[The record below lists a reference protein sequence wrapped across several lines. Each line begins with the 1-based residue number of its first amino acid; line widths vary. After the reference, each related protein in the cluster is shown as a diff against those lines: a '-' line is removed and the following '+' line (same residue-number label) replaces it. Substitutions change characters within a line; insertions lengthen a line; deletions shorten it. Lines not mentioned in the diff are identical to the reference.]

1 MVIYQVFPRYFG
13 NAGSNIPNGSLNDNG
28 CGKFNDFTFVA
39 LKSIADFGSTHV
51 WFTGIL
57 EHATQTDYSAFGIR
71 KDHPAIVKGK
81 AGSPYAVKDYYDVDP
96 DLAVDP
102 NNRIQEFKELLE
114 RTHQAGLKS
123 IIDFVPNHVA
133 RQYNSD
139 KKPEAI
145 RDFGADDRYD
155 FGFYPDNNFYY
166 LPEQPFA
173 PDLDLNAGEEE
184 PYQEFPAKATGNDC
198 FTAHPSI
205 NDWYETVKINYGV
218 DYQGGGKTHFYPVPA
233 TWFKML
239 DILNYWVGLGVDGF
253 RCDMA
258 EMVPVEFWGWV
269 IPRVKKENPSLIFI
283 AEVYQPSRY
292 WDYIHNG
299 RFDLLYDKE
308 GMYNTLRAV
317 IQGYAPASDITRCWQ
332 SVNDF
337 SNNMLHFLENHDEQR
352 IASIFFAGNPRKAF
366 PAMMVLACQK
376 SNPLMIYAG
385 QELGELG
392 MEAEGFSGLDGRSTI
407 FDYWSVGAMK
417 TWKNEG
423 AWNEELLT
431 KEQKEVKNFYKRLLE
446 IHEQEKTIREGT
458 FFDLVY
464 ANFNNPDFDTTKM
477 YAFIRKADNECLLG
491 LINFEGVNR
500 RISLNIPKHAFDCLV
515 IEEGHLHAMTDLFTG
530 KTYSLECSSV
540 VPVVLDLPAYGGL
553 LLKGV
558 APK

>member
-13 NAGSNIPNGSLNDNG
+13 NTGNNIPNGSINENG
-28 CGKFNDFTFVA
+28 CGKFNDFTPVA
-39 LKSIADFGSTHV
+39 LKAIADFGSTHV
-51 WFTGIL
+51 WFTGVL
-57 EHATQTDYSAFGIR
+57 EHATQTDYTRFGIR

-102 NNRIQEFKELLE
+102 ENRIQEFKELLV
-114 RTHQAGLKS
+114 RTHQAGLKA

-133 RQYNSD
+133 RQYCSD

-145 RDFGADDRYD
+145 RDFGADDRYYY
-155 FGFYPDNNFYY
+155 GFYPDNNFYY

-173 PDLDLNAGEEE
+173 PNLDLYAGEEE

-218 DYQGGGKTHFYPVPA
+218 DYQGGGKTHFYPVPT

-239 DILNYWVGLGVDGF
+239 DIVNYWVGLGVDGF

-269 IPRVKKENPSLIFI
+269 IPRVKKEKPNLIFI

-317 IQGYAPASDITRCWQ
+317 IQGHAPASDITRCWQ

-352 IASIFFAGNPRKAF
+352 IASEFFAGDPHKAF

-376 SNPLMIYAG
+376 NNPLMVYAG
-385 QELGELG
+385 QEFGELG
-392 MEAEGFSGLDGRSTI
+392 MEAEGFSGQDGRSTI
-407 FDYWSVGAMK
+407 FDYWSVGSMK
-417 TWKNEG
+417 TWKNDG

-431 KEQKEVKNFYKRLLE
+431 TEQKEVRHFYKRLLE
-446 IHEQEKTIREGT
+446 IHEHEKTIREGT

-464 ANFNNPDFDTTKM
+464 ANFENPDFNTTKT

-491 LINFEGVNR
+491 LINFEGVSR
-500 RISLNIPKHAFDCLV
+500 RISLNIPRHAFDCLA
-515 IEEGHLHAMTDLFTG
+515 IEEGHLHVMTDLFTG
-530 KTYSLECSSV
+530 KTYGLECSSV
-540 VPVVLDLPAYGGL
+540 VPVVLELPAYGGL

-558 APK
+558 APL